1 MLNCD
6 GMSWIYY
13 NMLDHSLYVELQ
25 ISTNVTQTMVV
36 VNRIAT
42 TMKALLIAVVTQD
55 LPRMLTC

>member
-6 GMSWIYY
+6 GMSWNYY
-13 NMLDHSLYVELQ
+13 NMLAHSAYVELQ

-36 VNRIAT
+36 VNRIVT

-55 LPRMLTC
+55 LP

>member
-6 GMSWIYY
+6 GMSWNYY

-36 VNRIAT
+36 VSRIAT
-42 TMKALLIAVVTQD
+42 IMKALLIAVVSQD
-55 LPRMLTC
+55 LP

>member
-1 MLNCD
+1 MDMLA
-6 GMSWIYY
+6 
-13 NMLDHSLYVELQ
+13 HSLYVELQ

-55 LPRMLTC
+55 LP